1 MKSYIL
7 LNTWLRTTAK
17 NEFEKYF
24 FNLINNSVFGKT
36 TEYIRNHKNA
46 KVVRSQQKY
55 AKYAMKPR
63 LVPIFEEIICCR
75 YEEHRDQDKQAS
87 VPWTSKIGPKQ
98 EANL

>member
-1 MKSYIL
+1 MGL
-7 LNTWLRTTAK
+7 RNTFLK
-17 NEFEKYF
+17 
-24 FNLINNSVFGKT
+24 VFGKT
-36 TEYIRNHKNA
+36 MEYIRNHKNV

-63 LVPIFEEIICCR
+63 LVPIFEEGIWCR
-75 YEEHRDQDKQAS
+75 DEEHRDQDKQAS